1 MDVNSLELDT
11 QFDRIVSIEMFEHL
25 RNYKL
30 ILNSLNN
37 LLKNLMEDYLF
48 IFSAIKVNTL

>member
-1 MDVNSLELDT
+1 MDVNNLDLDKK
-11 QFDRIVSIEMFEHL
+11 FDRIVSIEMFEHL

-37 LLKNLMEDYLF
+37 LLKPDGRLF
-48 IFSAIKVNTL
+48 IHIFAIKN

>member
-1 MDVNSLELDT
+1 MKHKKEAYQTSKLYRMDVNSLELDA

-37 LLKNLMEDYLF
+37 LLNH
-48 IFSAIKVNTL
+48 